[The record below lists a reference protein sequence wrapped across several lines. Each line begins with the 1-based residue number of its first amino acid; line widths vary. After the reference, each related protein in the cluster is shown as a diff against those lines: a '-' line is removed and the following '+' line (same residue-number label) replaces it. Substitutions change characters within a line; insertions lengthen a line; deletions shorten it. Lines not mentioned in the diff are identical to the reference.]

1 LITRRKILR
10 RFRLMDSWKGRCT
23 GHICMG
29 EYFRFHLAAIYFI
42 RMEVNSHGRDDG

>member
-1 LITRRKILR
+1 
-10 RFRLMDSWKGRCT
+10 
-23 GHICMG
+23 MG